1 MMCEQKPREQG
12 MAEQQ
17 QADFAA
23 SSPAADWPSKARSWS
38 LVLILVLAYIC
49 AFADRQILSLL
60 VDPIKRDLNITDT
73 EFSLLNGLAFTL
85 CYTIVGLPLA
95 WLADRGSRRNL
106 IISCISF
113 WSVMTALCGMANSYW
128 TLFLARMGVGAGEAG
143 LSPAAYSMIADHFPP
158 EKRARPM
165 SVYATGSI
173 LGAGIAF
180 MVGGAVVQ
188 WTSDAHHIV
197 LPLVGAIKSWQVAFL
212 SVAMIGPPVVL
223 AMVLIREP
231 SRREM
236 GVAQDG
242 GGTALVG
249 YMRRRG
255 RVFLLLTFAYGISGM
270 VIASYKAWAP
280 AVLMRQFG
288 WEVGTVGFVLGAMLM
303 LGSGI
308 GVLLGGWLSDRLAKG
323 GRLDAP
329 PMASLVA
336 ACIAGPFA
344 VAAPLVDSSQAV
356 TILLG
361 AATFGFGLMQ
371 GLPAPALQAIAPNR
385 LRARIF
391 ATYFLIGNP
400 IAFIVGPTAVAMV
413 SDGIFHDPA
422 KVGLALAWVSGIA
435 MPISAL
441 CLVAAL
447 APFRRAVTEEVHAKM
462 PA

>member
-1 MMCEQKPREQG
+1 MSE
-12 MAEQQ
+12 EQQ
-17 QADFAA
+17 QTEIAA
-23 SSPAADWPSKARSWS
+23 SDSADAAWPSRARSWS
-38 LVLILVLAYIC
+38 LVFILVLAYIC

-113 WSVMTALCGMANSYW
+113 WSLMTALCGMANTYW
-128 TLFLARMGVGAGEAG
+128 SLFLTRMGVGAGEAG

-158 EKRARPM
+158 ENRARPM

-188 WTSDAHHIV
+188 WTSDAHQIV
-197 LPLVGAIKSWQVAFL
+197 LPLIGAIKPWQVAFL
-212 SVAMIGPPVVL
+212 CVALIGPPVVL
-223 AMVLIREP
+223 AMFLIREP
-231 SRREM
+231 ARREIGAM
-236 GVAQDG
+236 HDG
-242 GGTALVG
+242 GGAALLG

-280 AVLMRQFG
+280 AMLMRQFG
-288 WEVGTVGFVLGAMLM
+288 WDVGTVGFVLGGMLM
-303 LGSGI
+303 VGSGA
-308 GVLLGGWLSDRLAKG
+308 GVLIGGWLSDRLAKG

-336 ACIAGPFA
+336 ACVAGPFA
-344 VAAPLVDSSQAV
+344 VATPLVESSQAV

-413 SDGIFHDPA
+413 SDGIFQDPA
-422 KVGLALAWVSGIA
+422 KVGVALACVSAVA
-435 MPISAL
+435 MPLSAL
-441 CLVAAL
+441 CLIAAL
-447 APFRRAVTEEVHAKM
+447 APFRRAVTEEVAPK
-462 PA
+462 

>member
-1 MMCEQKPREQG
+1 
-12 MAEQQ
+12 MAEQL
-17 QADFAA
+17 QAEIAEPSAA
-23 SSPAADWPSKARSWS
+23 GNEWPSRARSWS
-38 LVLILVLAYIC
+38 LVFILVLAYIC

-106 IISCISF
+106 IICCISF
-113 WSVMTALCGMANSYW
+113 WSLMTALCGMANTYW
-128 TLFLARMGVGAGEAG
+128 SLFLARMGVGAGEAG

-188 WTSDAHHIV
+188 WTSDAHHIA
-197 LPLVGAIKSWQVAFL
+197 LPVIGAIKPWQVAFL

-223 AMVLIREP
+223 AMFLLREP
-231 SRREM
+231 ARKEM
-236 GVAQDG
+236 GAVQDG
-242 GGTALVG
+242 EGTAFLG
-249 YMRRRG
+249 YLRRRG

-280 AVLMRQFG
+280 AMLMRQFG

-303 LGSGI
+303 VGSGV

-336 ACIAGPFA
+336 ACVAGPFA
-344 VAAPLVDSSQAV
+344 VAAPLVDSSEAV
-356 TILLG
+356 TVLLG

-391 ATYFLIGNP
+391 AAYFLIGNP
-400 IAFIVGPTAVAMV
+400 IAFIIGPTAVAMV

-422 KVGLALAWVSGIA
+422 KVGIALSYVSAVA
-435 MPISAL
+435 MPLSAI
-441 CLVAAL
+441 CLIAAL
-447 APFRRAVTEEVHAKM
+447 APFRRAVTEEVRSR
-462 PA
+462 PPG

>member
-1 MMCEQKPREQG
+1 
-12 MAEQQ
+12 MADQ
-17 QADFAA
+17 QASIKKEA
-23 SSPAADWPSKARSWS
+23 SGSEDWPSSARSWS
-38 LVLILVLAYIC
+38 LVFILVLAYVC

-60 VDPIKRDLNITDT
+60 VDPIKRDLGITDT

-113 WSVMTALCGMANSYW
+113 WSLMTALCGMASTYW
-128 TLFLARMGVGAGEAG
+128 GLFLARMGVGAGEAG

-197 LPLVGAIKSWQVAFL
+197 LPLIGSIRPWQVAFL

-223 AMVLIREP
+223 AMFLLREP
-231 SRREM
+231 ARREV
-236 GVAQDG
+236 GARQDEG
-242 GGTALVG
+242 AAVFVG
-249 YMRRRG
+249 YLRRRG

-280 AVLMRQFG
+280 AMLMRQFG
-288 WEVGTVGFVLGAMLM
+288 WDVGTVGFVLGGMLM
-303 LGSGI
+303 IGSGV
-308 GVLLGGWLSDRLAKG
+308 GVLVGGWLSDRLAKR

-336 ACIAGPFA
+336 ACVAAPFA

-413 SDGIFHDPA
+413 SDGIFQDPA
-422 KVGLALAWVSGIA
+422 KVGIALACVSAVA
-435 MPISAL
+435 MPLSAA
-441 CLVAAL
+441 CLIAAL
-447 APFRRAVTEEVHAKM
+447 APFRRAVTEEVRPEF

>member
-1 MMCEQKPREQG
+1 

-17 QADFAA
+17 ATIAEGRSDAGE
-23 SSPAADWPSKARSWS
+23 WPSRARSWT
-38 LVLILVLAYIC
+38 LVFILVLAYIC

-73 EFSLLNGLAFTL
+73 QFSLLNGLAFTL
-85 CYTIVGLPLA
+85 CYTVVGLPLA

-113 WSVMTALCGMANSYW
+113 WSLMTALCGMANTYW
-128 TLFLARMGVGAGEAG
+128 SLFLARMGVGAGEAG

-197 LPLVGAIKSWQVAFL
+197 LPVIGSIKPWQVAFF

-223 AMVLIREP
+223 AMFFLREP
-231 SRREM
+231 ARREV
-236 GVAQDG
+236 GARHDGDG
-242 GGTALVG
+242 GSTALIG
-249 YMRRRG
+249 YLRRRG

-280 AVLMRQFG
+280 AMLMRQFG
-288 WEVGTVGFVLGAMLM
+288 WDVGTVGFVLGGMLM
-303 LGSGI
+303 IGSGV
-308 GVLLGGWLSDRLAKG
+308 GVLVGGWLSDRLAKG
-323 GRLDAP
+323 GRIDAP

-336 ACIAGPFA
+336 AC
-344 VAAPLVDSSQAV
+344 VAAPFAIAAPFASSSEAV
-356 TILLG
+356 TVLLG

-413 SDGIFHDPA
+413 SDNIFQDPT
-422 KVGLALAWVSGIA
+422 KVGIALACVSAVA
-435 MPISAL
+435 MPLSAA
-441 CLVAAL
+441 CLIAAL
-447 APFRRAVTEEVHAKM
+447 APFRRAVTEEVRPEM

>member
-1 MMCEQKPREQG
+1 
-12 MAEQQ
+12 MADQQ
-17 QADFAA
+17 VSMAKEESGAG
-23 SSPAADWPSKARSWS
+23 DWPSQARSWS
-38 LVLILVLAYIC
+38 LVFILVLAYIC

-60 VDPIKRDLNITDT
+60 VDPIKRDLGITDT
-73 EFSLLNGLAFTL
+73 QFSLLNGLAFTL

-113 WSVMTALCGMANSYW
+113 WSLMTALCGMANTYW
-128 TLFLARMGVGAGEAG
+128 GLFLARMGVGAGEAG

-197 LPLVGAIKSWQVAFL
+197 LPLIGAIKPWQVAFL

-223 AMVLIREP
+223 AMFLLREP
-231 SRREM
+231 ARREV
-236 GVAQDG
+236 GARQDDG
-242 GGTALVG
+242 IGAFVG
-249 YMRRRG
+249 YLRRRG

-280 AVLMRQFG
+280 AMLMRQFG
-288 WEVGTVGFVLGAMLM
+288 WDVGTVGFVLGGMLM
-303 LGSGI
+303 IGSGV
-308 GVLLGGWLSDRLAKG
+308 GVLVGGWLSDRLAKR

-336 ACIAGPFA
+336 ACMAAPFA
-344 VAAPLVDSSQAV
+344 VAAPLVDSSTAV
-356 TILLG
+356 TVLLG

-413 SDGIFHDPA
+413 SDHIFQDPA
-422 KVGLALAWVSGIA
+422 KVGIALACVSAVA
-435 MPISAL
+435 MPLSAA
-441 CLVAAL
+441 CLIAAL
-447 APFRRAVTEEVHAKM
+447 APFRRAVTEEIRPEL